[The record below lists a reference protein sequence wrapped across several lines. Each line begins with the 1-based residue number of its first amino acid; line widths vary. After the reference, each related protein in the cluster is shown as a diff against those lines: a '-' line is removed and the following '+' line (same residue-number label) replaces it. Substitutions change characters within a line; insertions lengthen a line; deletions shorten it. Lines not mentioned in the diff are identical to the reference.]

1 MGFWIFMLIMC
12 LLVPITMIGF
22 GNYFIKKAPKNIN
35 WWFGYRTSLS
45 MKNKDTWEYAH
56 HYSGKIWLIS
66 GWITLIISV
75 IAFMLIF
82 GKDTETIG
90 KFGGVFML
98 LQCIPLLAVI
108 PFTEIALRRTFD
120 KRGKRK

>member
-22 GNYFIKKAPKNIN
+22 GLYFKKKAPKKIN
-35 WWFGYRTSLS
+35 WWFGYRTSMS
-45 MKNKDTWEYAH
+45 MKNKDTWDFAH
-56 HYSGKIWLIS
+56 NYSGKIWLVS

-75 IAFMLIF
+75 LAFMFAF
-82 GKDTETIG
+82 GNETDTIG
-90 KFGGVFML
+90 KLGGALML

-108 PFTEIALRRTFD
+108 PFTEIALRRKFD
-120 KRGKRK
+120 KRGNRK